1 MDRRRCKNRQFVC
14 LFKVR
19 NTTVYVYTDLD
30 DPVESEDLMTQKG
43 SIAGI
48 NGCGYF
54 LGVARN
60 LTEDRAVLE

>member
-19 NTTVYVYTDLD
+19 NIIVYVYIDLD
-30 DPVESEDLMTQKG
+30 DLVESEDLMIQKG
-43 SIAGI
+43 SIVGI

-54 LGVARN
+54 LGVVRN
-60 LTEDRAVLE
+60 FIEDRVVLE